1 MSRAK
6 NAHPVLMAW
15 HYTTKENFK
24 GICRAGYIHPA
35 TAHVPEHE
43 RPVVWFSL
51 NPHFEETARKG
62 KIDPETRELG
72 RCTLAEMRE
81 LCGGLVRL
89 GLPARSLLTGEALR
103 RKARI
108 SSAMWRSLVHHGI
121 KQGADPTEWFGI
133 AGAVELALCEV
144 QQMDDAGQW
153 SPMEGAAA

>member
-6 NAHPVLMAW
+6 NAPPVLMAW
-15 HYTTKENFK
+15 HYTTGEKFA
-24 GICRAGYIHPA
+24 GILRAGCIQPA
-35 TAHVPEHE
+35 TANVPEHE

-62 KIDPETRELG
+62 KIDPVTRERG
-72 RCTLAEMRE
+72 RWTVAEMRE

-108 SSAMWRSLVHHGI
+108 SSDMWRTLVKIGI
-121 KQGADPTEWFGI
+121 QQGADPAEWFGI

-153 SPMEGAAA
+153 APMEGGAA